1 MQNIEVKQGQSFF
14 DVVVVGTGSI
24 TNALAMALK
33 NNVSVTE
40 KRQTGDVIIMAGTER
55 KAITKLFGKTHY
67 PATAATTKEQ
77 TTTGLDY
84 LLPNILPMSL

>member
-24 TNALAMALK
+24 TNALTMALK

-40 KRQTGDVIIMAGTER
+40 KRETGDVLALAGTER
-55 KAITKLFGKTHY
+55 KAITQLFGKTHY
-67 PATAATTKEQ
+67 PATG
-77 TTTGLDY
+77 TTTTTTTDSDY
-84 LLPNILPMSL
+84 ILPGILPMSL